1 MAMGGRQLK
10 RHLFKRA
17 SALAI
22 FKNKIHTNKTSDDI
36 LVLGKISLTKIM
48 LITGAINAQISPLE
62 ISSQHACAV
71 P

>member
-1 MAMGGRQLK
+1 MGVRQLK
-10 RHLFKRA
+10 RHLFKTA

-22 FKNKIHTNKTSDDI
+22 FKNETSDDI
-36 LVLGKISLTKIM
+36 LVHGKISLTKIM
-48 LITGAINAQISPLE
+48 LITGAIKAQISPLE

>member
-10 RHLFKRA
+10 RHLFKTA

-22 FKNKIHTNKTSDDI
+22 SKNKIHKNETSDDI
-36 LVLGKISLTKIM
+36 PVLGKISLTKIM
-48 LITGAINAQISPLE
+48 LITGAINAQMSPLE